1 MTCPSF
7 SLCALCSQAA
17 TLRRVKWIDVFMLIA
32 WLTLFGGLALLV
44 RASDWL
50 VDGAMGLEPFRAI
63 AISRGLTVVAYGTSL
78 PEFVVSLLAAMN
90 GVGDMAVGNV
100 VGQHCQPGSCLGRRC
115 LSPHAWTIDCLSPRP
130 ANLGVGFHWL
140 LCPRLRWL
148 VQSSEGVVLLG
159 VALLYTVSALRT
171 DSEAEQSEL
180 SELSMSKAAFL
191 LTAGVAGLVIGA
203 DLMVDAVEIAR
214 GYGVGE
220 RLIGLTII
228 ALGTS
233 LPEVAATIAAARR
246 NEGGLALGNI
256 LGSCLFNLSFVVGG
270 ASLFTPLKVHQSSL
284 DFDMPVMLGITVLT
298 GSLLYAFKRGERWHG
313 SVLLFVYLIFLSV
326 LTWQA
331 FL

>member
-1 MTCPSF
+1 
-7 SLCALCSQAA
+7 
-17 TLRRVKWIDVFMLIA
+17 MLIA

-50 VDGAMGLEPFRAI
+50 VDGAMGLSNHFGLSPLVV
-63 AISRGLTVVAYGTSL
+63 GLTVVAYGTSL

-100 VGQHCQPGSCLGRRC
+100 VGSN
-115 LSPHAWTIDCLSPRP
+115 I
-130 ANLGVGFHWL
+130 ANLGLAWGAALLVATTRVDDRTVYRRDLPILALVSIGFYAL
-140 LCPRLRWL
+140 AFDGSFSRG
-148 VQSSEGVVLLG
+148 EGVVLLG

-203 DLMVDAVEIAR
+203 DLMVDGAVEIAR

-246 NEGGLALGNI
+246 NEG
-256 LGSCLFNLSFVVGG
+256 V
-270 ASLFTPLKVHQSSL
+270 
-284 DFDMPVMLGITVLT
+284 
-298 GSLLYAFKRGERWHG
+298 
-313 SVLLFVYLIFLSV
+313 
-326 LTWQA
+326 
-331 FL
+331 